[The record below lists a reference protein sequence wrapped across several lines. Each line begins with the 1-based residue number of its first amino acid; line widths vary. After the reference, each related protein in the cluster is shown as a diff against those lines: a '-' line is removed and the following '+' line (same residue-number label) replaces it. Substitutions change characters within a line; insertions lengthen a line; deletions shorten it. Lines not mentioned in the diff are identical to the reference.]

1 MTDVESFNCNVVAWD
16 EIDKWAKN
24 VVNKIRSSGF
34 KPEVVVGLIRGGLV
48 PARLICDHL
57 HLKNLYAV
65 KVEHWGITAG
75 KDMKAK
81 LIQGLDLDLSGKKVL
96 VVDDITDTGE
106 SMRLATEHL
115 KEKGPADIRSAT
127 LLHIDHSSFE
137 PDFYDVLVPK
147 DQWTWFIF
155 PWNLHEDLRTLA
167 VKTLTC
173 AKAID
178 EITDSMKAQFK
189 IHVDGDLVEGALLEL
204 VERDE
209 VSCKD
214 GKWEKCE

>member
-1 MTDVESFNCNVVAWD
+1 MTDVESFNCKVVAWD
-16 EIDKWAKN
+16 EIDTWAKN
-24 VVNKIRSSGF
+24 VVKKIRASDF
-34 KPEVVVGLIRGGLV
+34 KPDLIVALIRGGLV

-106 SMRLATEHL
+106 SMRLATNHL
-115 KEKGPADIRSAT
+115 KEKGPAEIRSAT
-127 LLHIDHSSFE
+127 LLHIAHSSFE
-137 PDFYDVLVPK
+137 PDFFDVHVPK

-167 VKTLTC
+167 SKTLTC

-178 EITDSMKAQFK
+178 EITFSMMEQFN
-189 IHVDGDLVEGALLEL
+189 IDVDDDLVEGALLEL
-204 VERDE
+204 VERGQ